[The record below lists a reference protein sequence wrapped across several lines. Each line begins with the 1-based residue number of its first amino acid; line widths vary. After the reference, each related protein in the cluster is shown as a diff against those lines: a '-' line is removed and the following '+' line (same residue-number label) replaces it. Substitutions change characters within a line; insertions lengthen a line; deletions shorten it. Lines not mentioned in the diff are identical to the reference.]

1 MNSALLEP
9 MEELLNTVD
18 VTDAVTSADEIG
30 ETKRQKLALN
40 AQKHQE
46 TTNVGMEDPTR
57 SASTR
62 NFSTKLIS
70 LMQLPQL
77 LKLEKR
83 RD

>member
-1 MNSALLEP
+1 MNSTVLEP

-18 VTDAVTSADEIG
+18 VTDPVTSVDEIG
-30 ETKRQKLALN
+30 ETKRQKLPLN

-46 TTNVGMEDPTR
+46 TTNVGMEDPIR

>member
-1 MNSALLEP
+1 MNSTVLEP